1 LLAGGKWHSRFG
13 DGSNKRFMVSEEGKQ
28 RKKDDLQGI
37 NGNGGQQGKQPR
49 IWSKAEEL
57 DNVGE

>member
-28 RKKDDLQGI
+28 RKKDDLQGR

-49 IWSKAEEL
+49 IMVKGGRA
-57 DNVGE
+57 G